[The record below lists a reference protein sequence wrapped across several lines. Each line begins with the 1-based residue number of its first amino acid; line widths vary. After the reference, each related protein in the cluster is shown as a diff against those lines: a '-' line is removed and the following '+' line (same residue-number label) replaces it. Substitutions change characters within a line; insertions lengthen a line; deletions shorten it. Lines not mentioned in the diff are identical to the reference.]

1 MSTATVIKAD
11 AVQMVFLE
19 RRAAD
24 RELQAAATRQRVEVD
39 AAYQS
44 GVADGRRAAEADGL
58 AAMPRLAAA
67 IDGAVAGLGE
77 ALAERAAADADTLV
91 GFATE
96 IARWILGRELET
108 DPAAVL
114 GRIEA
119 ALDGLSVNSRL
130 IVRVAPEAVEL
141 VSRWAEGRDADV
153 IGDPS
158 LTPGEARLAGGA
170 ASADLTWAPAF
181 SRVREAFGR
190 ADQETAAAEG
200 AGAAEPAYS
209 SAAEDRRTDGRAA

>member
-1 MSTATVIKAD
+1 
-11 AVQMVFLE
+11 
-19 RRAAD
+19 
-24 RELQAAATRQRVEVD
+24 
-39 AAYQS
+39 
-44 GVADGRRAAEADGL
+44 VADGRRAAEADGL
-58 AAMPRLAAA
+58 AAMPRVAAA
-67 IDGAVAGLGE
+67 IDQAVTGLGE

-96 IARWILGRELET
+96 IARWILGRELDS

-119 ALDGLSVNSRL
+119 ALVGLSVNGRL

-170 ASADLTWAPAF
+170 ASADLTWAQAF
-181 SRVREAFGR
+181 SRVREAFALAGQY
-190 ADQETAAAEG
+190 DEAAE
-200 AGAAEPAYS
+200 ATGAAETAEATG
-209 SAAEDRRTDGRAA
+209 AAELPDFSPAENSDTAERAA